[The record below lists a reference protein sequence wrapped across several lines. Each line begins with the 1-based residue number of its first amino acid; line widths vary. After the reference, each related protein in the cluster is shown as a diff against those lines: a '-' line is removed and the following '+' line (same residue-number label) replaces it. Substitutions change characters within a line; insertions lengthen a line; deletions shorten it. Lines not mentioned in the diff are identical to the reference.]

1 MKNAIEQMKKI
12 LRDGEAL
19 AEFTAEGY
27 YRPGYCIVPDNV
39 ETDRLDIAGC
49 LEETLH
55 RLLDEKCRVDD
66 LGLTE
71 HPFFSETEEEVVRN
85 FLLADRDDEEGGN
98 EDEVTE
104 IDLGYR
110 IHGSLMS
117 FRRIPLTAVS
127 LQNKL
132 YERYKLLWM
141 LDQGITLQDAFS
153 EWRDYCDPA
162 NGMESGTSNEDA
174 FYDWEQNAG
183 FSGSLYV
190 CFDEFVG
197 AEYQMDDERMM
208 LNDTDKAIWKLDQP
222 EPSFNSAEE

>member
-1 MKNAIEQMKKI
+1 MNEIKQMKK
-12 LRDGEAL
+12 LLCDGEAL
-19 AEFTAEGY
+19 AEVTAEGY

-39 ETDRLDIAGC
+39 ETDRMDIAGC

-71 HPFFSETEEEVVRN
+71 HSFFSETEEEVVRS
-85 FLLADRDDEEGGN
+85 FLLADKDDKKDEN
-98 EDEVTE
+98 EDEITE

-110 IHGSLMS
+110 IHGPMTS
-117 FRRIPLTAVS
+117 FHRIPLTAVG
-127 LQNKL
+127 LENKL

-197 AEYQMDDERMM
+197 AEYQMGDER
-208 LNDTDKAIWKLDQP
+208 LIASCSEEIAWRLDQP
-222 EPSFNSAEE
+222 DHSFNSVKE

>member
-1 MKNAIEQMKKI
+1 MNEIEQMKK
-12 LRDGEAL
+12 LLCDGEAL
-19 AEFTAEGY
+19 AEFTVEGY

-71 HPFFSETEEEVVRN
+71 HSFFSETEEEVVRS
-85 FLLADRDDEEGGN
+85 FLLADKDDEEN

-110 IHGSLMS
+110 IHGSMTS
-117 FRRIPLTAVS
+117 FHRVPFTAIS
-127 LQNKL
+127 FEKKL

-153 EWRDYCDPA
+153 EWRDYCDPE
-162 NGMESGTSNEDA
+162 NGMDPGTSNEDA
-174 FYDWEQNAG
+174 FNDWEYNSG

-190 CFDEFVG
+190 CFDEFVN
-197 AEYQMDDERMM
+197 AEYSRLNDERLMPWIK
-208 LNDTDKAIWKLDQP
+208 DRVIWTLDQ
-222 EPSFNSAEE
+222 S